1 MKWKA
6 FPAHKNEVEIELLF
20 EICVSWELKAGTQE
34 GKQFFNFILQS
45 TQPSKEI

>member
-6 FPAHKNEVEIELLF
+6 FPAHKNEVEIDLLF
-20 EICVSWELKAGTQE
+20 EICVSWELKACTQE